1 MYFSSIHLIDLL
13 LLCVHVYMCVCVCV
27 CVCVSQAE
35 RESFFFYYSMP
46 HYMVILHALLNLI
59 ISFTFALNNK
69 LYWMLFILVTSIIIF

>member
-1 MYFSSIHLIDLL
+1 M
-13 LLCVHVYMCVCVCV
+13 MCNYELHCDALSDVGTDVPV
-27 CVCVSQAE
+27 L
-35 RESFFFYYSMP
+35 FFLFYYSMP